1 MKFKVG
7 DKVKFI
13 GDTTKHFCF
22 GKDLKADI
30 KKYNNVF
37 TIDYISED
45 YVEFKENRCW
55 CIKEYEIELIQEKQ
69 FTKADLK
76 NGDIV
81 TYKNG
86 DKRTVAAGNLIN
98 SGGYI
103 SKKLSQYTNDLKDTV
118 IGKNLDIIKVERPVQ
133 YDTVFE
139 RKEEILDETEKKY
152 LANVI
157 RPFKNEVRYIVKY
170 DNPLYSG
177 KEYLRI
183 KLKGDEEINF
193 PDFKKDYMYKGMK
206 ENKKYTLKELGL

>member
-7 DKVKFI
+7 DRVKVIDCDIRGNHCKNI
-13 GDTTKHFCF
+13 GK
-22 GKDLKADI
+22 I
-30 KKYNNVF
+30 F
-37 TIDYISED
+37 TIIGIDNDNGSHPYKVNKDEEYFGD
-45 YVEFKENRCW
+45 NELELVEN
-55 CIKEYEIELIQEKQ
+55 Q

-86 DKRTVAAGNLIN
+86 YKRTVVDGNLIN

-139 RKEEILDETEKKY
+139 RKEEILDETEKRY
-152 LANVI
+152 LASVI
-157 RPFKNEVRYIVKY
+157 RPFRDKVEAIR
-170 DNPLYSG
+170 
-177 KEYLRI
+177 KELSNKEFI
-183 KLKGDEEINF
+183 SIELKDEASINF
-193 PDFKKDYMYKGMK
+193 PYFKKGTMYKGMK
-206 ENKKYTLKELGL
+206 KDKKYTLKELGL